1 MNNKRQGENK
11 SMKDIWMDSEV
22 GKKDKKINKKKLII
36 TSIIILIVVLC
47 IVIIG
52 LYCTNKQCREWID
65 KNVLRKEVVQDKV
78 NTIDLN
84 ESQYTNIYAFN
95 KYIGILNKTKFT
107 IYSNTGSEEKTLEIQ
122 VSNPIFSSANRFLAI
137 AENKGRKLY
146 VITDK
151 EISWEAELEG
161 DIVQVYVNK
170 NGYVAVVIAD
180 TNHKAVIKMFDSQ
193 GKPKFKTFLASTR
206 AVDVS
211 ISNDNKYLAI
221 AEIDT
226 SGTTIQSGVKVIS
239 IDKATTDPTNSLEN
253 TYKSESNKLITSIK
267 YQEKN
272 KLVCM
277 YTDSIHEI
285 EEGQDITLIDNNNK
299 KVIFQSINLS
309 NNICSIEEKSSGLF
323 TADSLVNIINVGNK
337 EEKQY
342 TADSIAK
349 EMYTYGNIIA
359 LNLGTEIEF
368 INTDG
373 WLVKRYVANQE
384 ITNIVVSD
392 SIAGIIYRDKIEII
406 NL

>member
-1 MNNKRQGENK
+1 
-11 SMKDIWMDSEV
+11 MKDIWIESEV

-47 IVIIG
+47 IVVIG
-52 LYCTNKQCREWID
+52 LYGTNKQCREWID
-65 KNVLRKEVVQDKV
+65 KNILRKEVIQDKV
-78 NTIDLN
+78 ATIDLKEN
-84 ESQYTNIYAFN
+84 QNSNIYAFN
-95 KYIGILNKTKFT
+95 KYIGILDKTKFT
-107 IYSNTGSEEKTLEIQ
+107 IYSSTGSEEKTLEIQ

-137 AENKGRKLY
+137 AENKGRKFY

-151 EISWEAELEG
+151 EISWEAEVEG
-161 DIVQVYVNK
+161 SIAQVHVNK
-170 NGYVAVVIAD
+170 NGYVAVVIVD
-180 TNHKAVIKMFDSQ
+180 TSYKAVIKMYNPQ
-193 GKPKFKTFLASTR
+193 GKEMFNTYLSSTR

-221 AEIDT
+221 AEVDT
-226 SGTTIQSGVKVIS
+226 SGSIIQSDVKVIS
-239 IDKATTDPTNSLEN
+239 IDKASTDPTNSLEN
-253 TYKSESNKLITSIK
+253 TYKSESNKLITNIK
-267 YQEKN
+267 YQDKS

-285 EEGQDITLIDNNNK
+285 EEGQDVTLVDNSNK

-323 TADSLVNIINVGNK
+323 TADSLVNIINVGSK

-392 SIAGIIYRDKIEII
+392 SIAGIIYRDKIEMI